1 MKICLFGGTFDP
13 PHLGHLLIAQSIC
26 ESEGFDKVLFIPA
39 FKPPHKVNISN
50 VTHRVNMLNLAIKD
64 NPKFELSNIE
74 IQRKGIS
81 YAIDT
86 ILGIKELM
94 NIKSSE
100 CYYLMGS
107 DSLIDLNNW
116 KDPLK
121 ILDECK
127 VVVAARPGFQLS
139 KIEPWILKK
148 IQFANI
154 PKFELSSTNIR
165 KRWFRNLTI
174 RYMVTLPVWEY
185 INDKS
190 LYIN

>member
-39 FKPPHKVNISN
+39 YEPPHKVNISN
-50 VTHRVNMLNLAIKD
+50 VMHRVSMLNLAIKD

-74 IQRKGIS
+74 IERQGIS

-86 ILGIKELM
+86 IIGIKKSI
-94 NIKSSE
+94 NIKSNE

-116 KDPLK
+116 KEPLR

-127 VVVAARPGFQLS
+127 VIVAARPGFQLS

-148 IQFANI
+148 IQFAKI

-165 KRWFRNLTI
+165 KRWLKNLTI

-185 INDKS
+185 INEKG